1 MVSQLY
7 LARQDSVGSRGVMS
21 ACSFKKLVLLLDK
34 KLGLDEKLEVL
45 GHLQSCTIC
54 RDAIYQISRDRD
66 EALFIRRPYNVDKNV
81 A

>member
-1 MVSQLY
+1 MVNQLY
-7 LARQDSVGSRGVMS
+7 LARQDSVFPRGVMG

-34 KLGLDEKLEVL
+34 KLDLDEKLEVL
-45 GHLQSCTIC
+45 DHLQSCTIC

-66 EALFIRRPYNVDKNV
+66 EALFIHRPYKVDKDV

>member
-1 MVSQLY
+1 M
-7 LARQDSVGSRGVMS
+7 G

-34 KLGLDEKLEVL
+34 KLDLDGKLEVL

>member
-7 LARQDSVGSRGVMS
+7 LARQDSAKLRGIMGT
-21 ACSFKKLVLLLDK
+21 CSFKKLVLLLDK
-34 KLGLDEKLEVL
+34 KLDLDEKLEVL
-45 GHLQSCTIC
+45 DHLQSCTIC

-66 EALFIRRPYNVDKNV
+66 EALFVHRPYNVDKDV

>member
-1 MVSQLY
+1 VFDQPY
-7 LARQDSVGSRGVMS
+7 LARQDSMKPRGIMG
-21 ACSFKKLVLLLDK
+21 ACSFKKLILLLDK

-45 GHLQSCTIC
+45 DHLQSCTIC

>member
-1 MVSQLY
+1 
-7 LARQDSVGSRGVMS
+7 MS

-34 KLGLDEKLEVL
+34 KLDLDEKLDVL
-45 GHLQSCTIC
+45 DHLASCTIC

-66 EALFIRRPYNVDKNV
+66 EAFFIHRPYNVDKVV